1 MDPRSFYGHYLPA
14 IAYEAT
20 SKPADAVKFR
30 EKLIELDP
38 WNTSNMLQLIRDYMA
53 IGDKSAAEKVAE
65 IIKRNYPGSPA
76 DIEATALRVG

>member
-1 MDPRSFYGHYLPA
+1 
-14 IAYEAT
+14 
-20 SKPADAVKFR
+20 
-30 EKLIELDP
+30 
-38 WNTSNMLQLIRDYMA
+38 MLQLIRDYMA